1 MANYTT
7 FSSGAFT
14 DAQKT
19 NETTRSAK
27 IYTDLNLYFQRN
39 SSNQDINKV
48 TDVQSV
54 KRAIRNLVL
63 TNHYE
68 RPFHPEIGS
77 NVRAVLFE
85 PVSPIVEDIL
95 SRHIR
100 DVIENFE
107 PRVELININSKAN
120 VDENAYN
127 VTIEF
132 FVQNSPSGVQT
143 VNLFLERLR

>member
-1 MANYTT
+1 MAVNPSAFRDAEATNNSNRNAQV
-7 FSSGAFT
+7 FS
-14 DAQKT
+14 
-19 NETTRSAK
+19 
-27 IYTDLNLYFQRN
+27 DLNLNFVAHPLTG
-39 SSNQDINKV
+39 DITKLTNIEA
-48 TDVQSV
+48 V
-54 KRAIRNLVL
+54 KRSVRNLIN
-63 TNHYE
+63 TNFYE

-77 NVRAVLFE
+77 NVRSILFE
-85 PVSPIVEDIL
+85 PVSPVVEDIL

-107 PRVELININSKAN
+107 PRVELINIISKAN
-120 VDENAYN
+120 LDENAYS

>member
-1 MANYTT
+1 MAVNPSAFRDAEATNNSNRNAQV
-7 FSSGAFT
+7 FS
-14 DAQKT
+14 
-19 NETTRSAK
+19 
-27 IYTDLNLYFQRN
+27 DLNLNFVAHPLTG
-39 SSNQDINKV
+39 DITKLTNIEA
-48 TDVQSV
+48 V
-54 KRAIRNLVL
+54 KRSVRNLIN
-63 TNHYE
+63 TNFYE

-85 PVSPIVEDIL
+85 PVSPIIEDVL

-107 PRVELININSKAN
+107 PRVELININSRAN
-120 VDENAYN
+120 VDENAYS

-132 FVQNSPSGVQT
+132 FVRNSPSGVQT

>member
-1 MANYTT
+1 MAVNPTAFRDAEAT
-7 FSSGAFT
+7 NSSDRNAQVFS
-14 DAQKT
+14 
-19 NETTRSAK
+19 
-27 IYTDLNLYFQRN
+27 DLNLNFVAHPLTG
-39 SSNQDINKV
+39 DITKLTNIEA
-48 TDVQSV
+48 V
-54 KRAIRNLVL
+54 KRSVRNLIN
-63 TNHYE
+63 TNFYE